1 MTRAMER
8 ERAHPCM
15 GCVSRL
21 DFRHSAPSS
30 FANNRGEMLK
40 IGIALA
46 VIWVLGFVLLR
57 KVVGAVIH
65 LLLIIAIVAVA
76 WHFFGQR
83 VG

>member
-1 MTRAMER
+1 MEH
-8 ERAHPCM
+8 ERAQPCPP
-15 GCVSRL
+15 CVAARL
-21 DFRHSAPSS
+21 SPQRCPSL
-30 FANNRGEMLK
+30 AYYGGDMLK

-46 VIWVLGFVLLR
+46 VIWFLGFFLLR